1 MKEIDARGLSCPQ
14 PVVLTK
20 KAIDENRPPELR
32 VFVTGKAA
40 LENVTRLAAS
50 NGYSVESEH
59 HGEDYTLVLR
69 LDEYAAK
76 TEASVS
82 PPVICGG
89 RSVLFITSNKFG
101 EGSEELG
108 GTLMQAFVNVLGEI
122 TPRPDSIIF
131 ANSGVFLTTE
141 GSPVIETL
149 RNLEKSGMEITSC
162 GTCLQYFNLK
172 DKLLAGKIG
181 NMYAIAESLFRASHL
196 VKL

>member
-20 KAIDENRPPELR
+20 KVIDENRPDEIR
-32 VFVTGKAA
+32 VLVTGEAA
-40 LENVTRLAAS
+40 RENVSRLAAS
-50 NGYSVESEH
+50 NGYNVESERQ
-59 HGEDYTLVLR
+59 GVDYALVLR
-69 LDEYAAK
+69 LNEHAVK

-82 PPVICGG
+82 LPMNCRGNT
-89 RSVLFITSNKFG
+89 VLFITSNKFG

-162 GTCLQYFNLK
+162 GTCLQYYNLK
-172 DKLLAGKIG
+172 DKLATGKVG
-181 NMYAIAESLFRASHL
+181 NMYDIAGSLFTASHL